1 MKMKEYTVKV
11 CRYTGDKYWFMNGKL
26 HCEDGP
32 AVERANGTKE
42 WFLNALRHREDGPA
56 VECGTGTKEWWLN
69 GLPHREDGPA
79 VEFEN
84 GIKEWYLDGKKLSE
98 EEFNNRNKPLE
109 LTLEQIAEKFGVSA
123 DKLKIKA

>member
-11 CRYTGDKYWFMNGKL
+11 SNTGDKYWFMNGKL

-32 AVERANGTKE
+32 AIKRANGTKE

-56 VECGTGTKEWWLN
+56 VE
-69 GLPHREDGPA
+69 
-79 VEFEN
+79 FEN
-84 GIKEWYLDGKKLSE
+84 GIKEWYLDGKELSE

-109 LTLEQIAEKFGVSA
+109 LTLEQIAEKFGVSVN
-123 DKLKIKA
+123 KLKIKA